1 MKRFYKQAAVSAVA
15 NGFAVTLDGRT
26 VKTPQATQLVLPN
39 QPLAEA
45 VAAEWL
51 AQGETILP
59 HTMPLT
65 QLASTALDRV
75 GGKREPVIEHV
86 LAYAGTDLL
95 CYRAESPSDLVAR
108 QSSLWQPILDGLT
121 AALGVEIRITTGLLP
136 ISQSDETMATLRRH
150 VEAYDD
156 WVLTAFQS
164 AVAALGSLYLAIA
177 LADGRLNAEEAFAA
191 SQLDETYQR
200 EFWGDDEE
208 AKARREVLR
217 NDISSAGRLIELC
230 LRIDP
235 PMHS

>member
-1 MKRFYKQAAVSAVA
+1 
-15 NGFAVTLDGRT
+15 LD
-26 VKTPQATQLVLPN
+26 L
-39 QPLAEA
+39 
-45 VAAEWL
+45 
-51 AQGETILP
+51 
-59 HTMPLT
+59 
-65 QLASTALDRV
+65 
-75 GGKREPVIEHV
+75 
-86 LAYAGTDLL
+86 
-95 CYRAESPSDLVAR
+95 
-108 QSSLWQPILDGLT
+108 
-121 AALGVEIRITTGLLP
+121 
-136 ISQSDETMATLRRH
+136 TMATLRRH